1 MVQINEKPYDIVIV
15 GAGISGTALTYVL
28 SRYSNLK
35 RIAVVEK
42 YSKPAQVAS
51 RSSNN
56 SQTLHT
62 GDIETNYDLKKAT
75 TIKPRAEM
83 TLKFIDTLKNKRT
96 ILKKMPKMVLGVGE
110 DEVRRLKERVSEFK
124 TLFSDIQLLD
134 REGIAEIEPSLV
146 EGRSESEQ
154 IAALYNKNG
163 YAVNYEKLA
172 EAFLAEAYKSDTQID
187 IFCGEEVLAIDKTE
201 AGYTVETP
209 ERVLCT
215 YSLGVDAGV
224 YSLVLARSLG
234 LGCDLSVLPTVGYF
248 YHGPKVLN
256 GKVYMMQKPG
266 LPMAA
271 VHGDSD
277 IALGGKT
284 RFGPRAGVIFWLELG
299 KLKTFRDFL
308 RSAGF
313 PQVFKAYMCIL
324 RDWNLSKFMIVQ
336 NIYGLPFIGK
346 RLFIKEI
353 NRIVPRLKAHDIQ
366 VARGTGGVRPQ
377 VINIKNESLEFG
389 IGKVYGDKAIFNMTP
404 SPGASIALYNAY
416 EDGKKL
422 VEMLGRKYSFDE
434 SKFSQELK

>member
-1 MVQINEKPYDIVIV
+1 MQKIHSTPYDIVII
-15 GAGISGTALTYVL
+15 GAGVSGTALAYVL
-28 SRYSNLK
+28 SKYSNMK
-35 RIAVVEK
+35 RVAVVEK

-62 GDIETNYDLKKAT
+62 GDIETNYDLKKAKI
-75 TIKPRAEM
+75 IKPRAEM
-83 TLKFIDTLKNKRT
+83 TLKFIEKLQSKNS
-96 ILKKMPKMVLGVGE
+96 ILRRMPKMVLGVGE
-110 DEVRRLKERVSEFK
+110 DEVQILKARVKEFK
-124 TLFSDIQLLD
+124 PLFRDIQLLD
-134 REGIAEIEPSLV
+134 RDGISKIEPSLV
-146 EGRSESEQ
+146 EGRSQREQ
-154 IAALYNKNG
+154 IVALYNKNG
-163 YAVNYEKLA
+163 YAVNYEKLS
-172 EAFLAEAYKSDTQID
+172 EAFLAEAKKSKTEVDL
-187 IFCGEEVLAIDKTE
+187 FCGEEVLEINKTQ
-201 AGYTVETP
+201 AGYTVRTAEQIF
-209 ERVLCT
+209 CA

-224 YSLVLARSLG
+224 YSLVLARSIG

-248 YHGPKVLN
+248 YHGPKILN
-256 GKVYMMQKPG
+256 GKVYMMQQPG

-271 VHGDSD
+271 VHGDHD

-299 KLKTFRDFL
+299 KLKTFNDFL

-324 RDWNLSKFMIVQ
+324 RDWNLSKFMIRQ
-336 NIYGLPFIGK
+336 NIYGLPLIGK

-353 NRIVPRLKAHDIQ
+353 NRIVPSLKAHDIQ

-422 VEMLGRKYSFDE
+422 VEMLGKKYSFDE
-434 SKFSQELK
+434 KRFKKELI